1 MEAIYKIYDL
11 RKYYPDFVGANPI
24 AVVSD
29 LTEEELM
36 VHCPELQAKAPFVYF
51 EKEKWSAFRSAQHQ
65 YNRNEEKN
73 KKRKQYLE
81 DRYGYQEG
89 RSELHASGLENEDIM
104 DAVLTKISVEHLR
117 EVMRTMPE
125 AQARRILLF
134 YSGYTFKEIA
144 EQEKV
149 SYQAI
154 QWSIKRAMRYILK
167 NF

>member
-1 MEAIYKIYDL
+1 M
-11 RKYYPDFVGANPI
+11 
-24 AVVSD
+24 
-29 LTEEELM
+29 
-36 VHCPELQAKAPFVYF
+36 
-51 EKEKWSAFRSAQHQ
+51 
-65 YNRNEEKN
+65 
-73 KKRKQYLE
+73 E